1 MTTFNIPEP
10 DNNRIRKIMSP
21 KIVGKNTL
29 QKPSMT
35 VEPVKGGGMV
45 LPEIKGGLILP
56 DDIIPEPIDFKIKEN
71 WIELDKTEWEYESRL

>member
-29 QKPSMT
+29 QKPTMT
-35 VEPVKGGGMV
+35 VEPEKLESLGD
-45 LPEIKGGLILP
+45 ILP
-56 DDIIPEPIDFKIKEN
+56 KPICFKIKEN